1 MTAKRFFTEFCP
13 DIFSIRNRLLAV
25 HFISNWLLMCL
36 AGKNS
41 DSNSGSASTR
51 KEINHNLKVAS

>member
-1 MTAKRFFTEFCP
+1 MTAKRFFTEFRP

-41 DSNSGSASTR
+41 HSNSGSASTR
-51 KEINHNLKVAS
+51 KEINHNLKVNS